1 MTPSQRQLI
10 KEAFSEGYEQAL
22 IEQRPP
28 RGPRPSRTLYNLRRA
43 LLRRAERLRVLGKTD
58 SAARITRGID
68 DSINNPTENL
78 DRIYTYILSRMR
90 LGDIMAP
97 GMSKRLSENLSN
109 LYEQLIQQIRAGTM
123 TVEEAINVME
133 DYYGQYLRDLDTP
146 GEDPGFPNYG
156 GPGKPPRP
164 PIDGIQEHQLIRNKR
179 VLKGK

>member
-22 IEQRPP
+22 VEQRFP
-28 RGPRPSRTLYNLRRA
+28 RGGPRIDRTLYSMRQA
-43 LLRRAERLRVLGKTD
+43 LLRRAARLRALGKTD

-68 DSINNPTENL
+68 DAIDNPTENL

-97 GMSKRLSENLSN
+97 GMSGRLSENLTN
-109 LYEQLIQQIRAGTM
+109 LYQQLMQQIRAGTM

-146 GEDPGFPNYG
+146 GEDPGNFGTGPNN
-156 GPGKPPRP
+156 PPRP
-164 PIDGIQEHQLIRNKR
+164 PTDDGPGTP
-179 VLKGK
+179 VGP